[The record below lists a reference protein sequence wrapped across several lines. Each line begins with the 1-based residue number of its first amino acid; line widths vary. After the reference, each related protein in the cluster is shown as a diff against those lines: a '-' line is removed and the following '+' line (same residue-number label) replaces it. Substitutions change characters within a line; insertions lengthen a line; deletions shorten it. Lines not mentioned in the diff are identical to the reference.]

1 MPTTVDLSWAD
12 TADDEFGFRLERRAN
27 DDVWQ
32 TAADLSADST
42 SDSDSDSSVVP
53 DTSYDYQVIAF
64 NGAGDSAPSNRA
76 SVTTQQPSEVTL
88 EVTNAYKRKGVN
100 YVDLRWSDNSGTYS
114 VSRNGEG
121 IGVSSDGTFF
131 DNTLGKG
138 GMDLSYQVCGE
149 SVCSNTINLSF

>member
-42 SDSDSDSSVVP
+42 SDSDSSVVP

-76 SVTTQQPSEVTL
+76 SVTTQQPNDRGQT
-88 EVTNAYKRKGVN
+88 
-100 YVDLRWSDNSGTYS
+100 
-114 VSRNGEG
+114 
-121 IGVSSDGTFF
+121 TF
-131 DNTLGKG
+131 NRP
-138 GMDLSYQVCGE
+138 
-149 SVCSNTINLSF
+149 